1 MVAKKQR
8 QIPLK
13 EDIIFLAVKIGIVV
27 ALFIMVFLFIFG
39 IARCCDN
46 SMSPSFKNGDL
57 AIYYRLQK
65 EYQVSDVVVLKK
77 DGEEQLRRVI
87 AKPGDQVDITE
98 DGLKVNGYL
107 QQEDAIYTETLPYIE
122 GITFPIIL
130 GQGEYFVLGDNRTIA
145 KDSRI
150 YGVVKQEEI
159 KGTILTLLRRRGF

>member
-1 MVAKKQR
+1 MRKHSKTTATIKGD
-8 QIPLK
+8 L
-13 EDIIFLAVKIGIVV
+13 IFLGLKIIV
-27 ALFIMVFLFIFG
+27 FILLLVVIFLFIFG

-87 AKPGDQVDITE
+87 AKAGDQVDITE
-98 DGLKVNGYL
+98 EGLKVNGYL

-130 GQGEYFVLGDNRTIA
+130 GQGEYFVLGDNRTTA

-159 KGTILTLLRRRGF
+159 KGTIITLLRRRGF